1 MVRYFVDNTKYFEMT
16 INESMPFNDPFFLV
30 TNIAM
35 GGTLGGAI
43 PSGFSTDKLMID
55 YIRIYE
61 N

>member
-1 MVRYFVDNTKYFEMT
+1 MT
-16 INESMPFNDPFFLV
+16 INESMPFNDPFFIV

-35 GGTLGGAI
+35 GGTLGGPI

-55 YIRIYE
+55 YIRVYE